1 MFRPKIKEP
10 ILGKFFWL
18 SFLSVVAQRKLTK
31 KVSQH
36 ISIKSET
43 GRLSPERIEE
53 LVAEAARHQEEDQR
67 RMEQIEA
74 KNGFERFL
82 FQLKQTMTR

>member
-1 MFRPKIKEP
+1 MACCTFPPKIKEP
-10 ILGKFFWL
+10 ILGKFFFWL

-43 GRLSPERIEE
+43 GRLSPEKIEE
-53 LVAEAARHQEEDQR
+53 LG
-67 RMEQIEA
+67 
-74 KNGFERFL
+74 KFFFG
-82 FQLKQTMTR
+82 